1 MFFSFNQ
8 QEAASESSS
17 SQIVQ
22 QQAVALVS
30 PRIESTP
37 QNIVPPQS
45 PQVSEPAASSSVVT
59 TAAAATMSSHHPS
72 SSNTVTTTQA
82 GGHKR
87 PRDADSGESSTGNVE
102 ESTEK
107 SQPLSKRTRTQAGE
121 TFQGV
126 SESGLDVE
134 YQVPTSSQRDQE
146 DDIIVVD
153 SEEDDEGMV
162 DEGTAEADDG
172 PFEDDADNG
181 DAYEMEESYEQEQE
195 MAGYDESE
203 GPDIDEDSP
212 QLDNNEVEVDD
223 SSEIPNQSVPSA
235 AVSSETAEQ
244 PVVSAQNQ
252 EVQQIQTIS
261 SGSDD
266 AAPSTPATPSQT
278 HSSSSQWRTATP
290 MSRQSQSHLLL
301 VQQGYNEETG
311 DDGIVPS
318 TPTLYT
324 PRRTDG

>member
-1 MFFSFNQ
+1 
-8 QEAASESSS
+8 
-17 SQIVQ
+17 
-22 QQAVALVS
+22 
-30 PRIESTP
+30 
-37 QNIVPPQS
+37 
-45 PQVSEPAASSSVVT
+45 
-59 TAAAATMSSHHPS
+59 MSSHHPS

-107 SQPLSKRTRTQAGE
+107 SQPQSKRTRTQVGE
-121 TFQGV
+121 AFQGV
-126 SESGLDVE
+126 SESGIDVE

-195 MAGYDESE
+195 MAGYDEGE
-203 GPDIDEDSP
+203 GPDIDEDNP

-223 SSEIPNQSVPSA
+223 SSEVPNQSVPDAEPST
-235 AVSSETAEQ
+235 AVSSETAEE
-244 PVVSAQNQ
+244 PIPSAQNQ

-261 SGSDD
+261 SGSD
-266 AAPSTPATPSQT
+266 AGSSTPSTPSHTLT
-278 HSSSSQWRTATP
+278 SSQWRTTTP
-290 MSRQSQSHLLL
+290 MSRQPQSHLLL

-324 PRRTDG
+324 ARRTDG